1 MTAQPVAL
9 RPPGHRHE
17 VDFGGTVAVPDGAL
31 WGAQTQRAIEAF
43 TISDLRLPRGYDT
56 DIDPG
61 SPALSGGQRQL
72 IALARAFYGH
82 PRLLVLDEPNSNL
95 DREGETALLAA
106 LARAKEAGITTVVIA
121 HRPSIV
127 AGLDR
132 LLVLR
137 GGRVGMYGPRAE
149 VLERTSGV
157 VPFKRPV
164 IGANVEAAPT

>member
-1 MTAQPVAL
+1 M
-9 RPPGHRHE
+9 
-17 VDFGGTVAVPDGAL
+17 
-31 WGAQTQRAIEAF
+31 
-43 TISDLRLPRGYDT
+43 
-56 DIDPG
+56 
-61 SPALSGGQRQL
+61 
-72 IALARAFYGH
+72 
-82 PRLLVLDEPNSNL
+82 
-95 DREGETALLAA
+95 
-106 LARAKEAGITTVVIA
+106 ARAKEAGITTVVIA